1 MTCASADPGPAWAC
15 GRCRRGEG
23 GPVKKIRERDDAL
36 HGTANPSLLTYR
48 DEARHYSGR
57 MTEQNWT
64 CPFTAR
70 TGG

>member
-1 MTCASADPGPAWAC
+1 M
-15 GRCRRGEG
+15 RR
-23 GPVKKIRERDDAL
+23 KIRERDDAL

-48 DEARHYSGR
+48 YEARHCSGR

-70 TGG
+70 TGGCRTEAPRRWHWQ